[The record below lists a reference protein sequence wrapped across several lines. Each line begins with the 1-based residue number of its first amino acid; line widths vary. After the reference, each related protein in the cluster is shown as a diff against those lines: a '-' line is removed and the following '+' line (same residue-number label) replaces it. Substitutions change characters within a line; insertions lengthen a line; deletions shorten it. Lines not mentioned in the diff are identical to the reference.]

1 METMGMKVNSILSVA
16 LVLMC
21 TFAFVFTASASQA
34 QVCTMSGYKASPGMS
49 AAAARNGLTITWDGD
64 KNQEIRLRL
73 AIDNGTPTI
82 RELSV
87 RHKGRSWGALA
98 SNVTPEFSFVSG
110 IRRIDRETREGLEEN
125 GIKEITPEVYEKY
138 KWDPFWDAPLNIPG
152 TEDMRQT
159 LGLPR
164 KPEEVKRGTATY
176 RAKSCDVKTDG
187 TRLAVTFPGVSM
199 GIFSGQL
206 QYTLYKG
213 TNLIRQELIATTE
226 APSIAYKYNAGL
238 KGLAIRDS
246 SRLTWHDLAN
256 HIQVY
261 QFGGHKNDKETPL
274 KTSNRLLIAEGG
286 SAGSIATFPPPHNFF
301 WARESAQV
309 LGYNWYRKDSDT
321 SFSFGVRQ
329 AENEEEPR
337 IKGNFALY
345 SARPGTSQHM
355 AVYFYVSADP
365 APATRTAVMAF
376 THDDHFKPLPGYQ
389 VMTHHYHMRFG
400 LRLLAEAGPDA
411 EIEDL
416 RALKSVGINIVSP
429 VDNVGT
435 GGGAGNRPAADTLRM
450 IAASVEG
457 ARRHSD
463 KDFLVMADQEFYGSV
478 LGGHTDLLFSHPGF
492 WTYGRT
498 AGQPLVEDDPK
509 YGKVYNIGAADDL
522 MEMVKR
528 EDIMM
533 SMPHPRTKNNAG
545 YPDGF
550 KDKEF
555 FKDAHFQGVG
565 FRWGMGLD
573 LSERRLCEYRC
584 LALQDDLL
592 NWYADDPTPPKY
604 LLGISEVQRQTFGDG
619 IYSSAPVNYLKMNAL
634 PNPNDPS
641 PVIKTLMRGEY
652 FVTSG
657 EVLIPSYSLQ
667 GTGNKR
673 TIVAD
678 VEWTFPLD
686 FVEVVWG
693 DGQQTD
699 RQIISTTDLPAF
711 GKHHFQI
718 PFDTTGKKWVR
729 FAAWDSAGNGALVQ
743 PVKLTL
749 TGASSAGAR

>member
-1 METMGMKVNSILSVA
+1 MGMKVNSILSVA

-286 SAGSIATFPPPHNFF
+286 STGSITTFPPPHNFF
-301 WARESAQV
+301 
-309 LGYNWYRKDSDT
+309 
-321 SFSFGVRQ
+321 
-329 AENEEEPR
+329 
-337 IKGNFALY
+337 
-345 SARPGTSQHM
+345 
-355 AVYFYVSADP
+355 
-365 APATRTAVMAF
+365 
-376 THDDHFKPLPGYQ
+376 
-389 VMTHHYHMRFG
+389 
-400 LRLLAEAGPDA
+400 
-411 EIEDL
+411 
-416 RALKSVGINIVSP
+416 
-429 VDNVGT
+429 
-435 GGGAGNRPAADTLRM
+435 
-450 IAASVEG
+450 
-457 ARRHSD
+457 
-463 KDFLVMADQEFYGSV
+463 
-478 LGGHTDLLFSHPGF
+478 
-492 WTYGRT
+492 
-498 AGQPLVEDDPK
+498 
-509 YGKVYNIGAADDL
+509 
-522 MEMVKR
+522 
-528 EDIMM
+528 
-533 SMPHPRTKNNAG
+533 
-545 YPDGF
+545 
-550 KDKEF
+550 
-555 FKDAHFQGVG
+555 
-565 FRWGMGLD
+565 
-573 LSERRLCEYRC
+573 
-584 LALQDDLL
+584 
-592 NWYADDPTPPKY
+592 
-604 LLGISEVQRQTFGDG
+604 
-619 IYSSAPVNYLKMNAL
+619 
-634 PNPNDPS
+634 
-641 PVIKTLMRGEY
+641 
-652 FVTSG
+652 
-657 EVLIPSYSLQ
+657 
-667 GTGNKR
+667 
-673 TIVAD
+673 
-678 VEWTFPLD
+678 
-686 FVEVVWG
+686 
-693 DGQQTD
+693 
-699 RQIISTTDLPAF
+699 
-711 GKHHFQI
+711 
-718 PFDTTGKKWVR
+718 
-729 FAAWDSAGNGALVQ
+729 
-743 PVKLTL
+743 
-749 TGASSAGAR
+749 

>member
-261 QFGGHKNDKETPL
+261 QFGGHKNDKEMPL

-365 APATRTAVMAF
+365 APTTRTAVMAF

-478 LGGHTDLLFSHPGF
+478 LGGHTDLLFSHPVF

-509 YGKVYNIGAADDL
+509 YGKVYHIGAADDL

-565 FRWGMGLD
+565 FRWAWASTCRNGGCVNTVAWPCRMTCSTGTPTIPLRPSISWESPKFRD
-573 LSERRLCEYRC
+573 KH
-584 LALQDDLL
+584 LA
-592 NWYADDPTPPKY
+592 
-604 LLGISEVQRQTFGDG
+604 
-619 IYSSAPVNYLKMNAL
+619 
-634 PNPNDPS
+634 
-641 PVIKTLMRGEY
+641 
-652 FVTSG
+652 
-657 EVLIPSYSLQ
+657 
-667 GTGNKR
+667 TGSTR
-673 TIVAD
+673 AHRSTI
-678 VEWTFPLD
+678 
-686 FVEVVWG
+686 
-693 DGQQTD
+693 
-699 RQIISTTDLPAF
+699 
-711 GKHHFQI
+711 
-718 PFDTTGKKWVR
+718 
-729 FAAWDSAGNGALVQ
+729 
-743 PVKLTL
+743 
-749 TGASSAGAR
+749 

>member
-478 LGGHTDLLFSHPGF
+478 LGGHTDLLFSHPVF

-509 YGKVYNIGAADDL
+509 YGKVYHIGAADDL

-743 PVKLTL
+743 PVKLIL
-749 TGASSAGAR
+749 TGATSAGAR

>member
-16 LVLMC
+16 LALMC
-21 TFAFVFTASASQA
+21 AFAFVFTASASQA

-478 LGGHTDLLFSHPGF
+478 LGGHTDLLFSHPVF

-509 YGKVYNIGAADDL
+509 YGKVYHIGAADDL

-533 SMPHPRTKNNAG
+533 SMPHP
-545 YPDGF
+545 PDQ
-550 KDKEF
+550 E
-555 FKDAHFQGVG
+555 QC
-565 FRWGMGLD
+565 R
-573 LSERRLCEYRC
+573 LSGR
-584 LALQDDLL
+584 
-592 NWYADDPTPPKY
+592 
-604 LLGISEVQRQTFGDG
+604 V
-619 IYSSAPVNYLKMNAL
+619 
-634 PNPNDPS
+634 
-641 PVIKTLMRGEY
+641 
-652 FVTSG
+652 
-657 EVLIPSYSLQ
+657 
-667 GTGNKR
+667 
-673 TIVAD
+673 
-678 VEWTFPLD
+678 
-686 FVEVVWG
+686 
-693 DGQQTD
+693 
-699 RQIISTTDLPAF
+699 
-711 GKHHFQI
+711 
-718 PFDTTGKKWVR
+718 
-729 FAAWDSAGNGALVQ
+729 
-743 PVKLTL
+743 
-749 TGASSAGAR
+749 